1 MGTVSLET
9 GTDLIGP
16 LKGYV
21 HSPCI
26 EHTYQLMRHSQFLLR
41 RSAPPLSSRLMVE
54 RKGNLNFKYLRWP
67 QIFKLNYIKR
77 NHGKDAELSSAY
89 LYACLVSET

>member
-1 MGTVSLET
+1 MGTISSET

-26 EHTYQLMRHSQFLLR
+26 EYTYQLMKHSQFLLR
-41 RSAPPLSSRLMVE
+41 CSAQPLSSRLMDE
-54 RKGNLNFKYLRWP
+54 RKGNLNFTYLLCP
-67 QIFKLNYIKR
+67 HIFKLNYIKR

-89 LYACLVSET
+89 LHACLIFET